1 MTLYL
6 VFFVRLGGA
15 ERCNRFKGQLKTTRN
30 GQSSKVG
37 CPAEADILE
46 VGNRLLSS
54 SDRDYILNAT
64 FRRPMSHFLRHFKA
78 DMHSQPCQT
87 FEIGFLAEIVDFL
100 QPLTISQKSPS

>member
-54 SDRDYILNAT
+54 RDRD
-64 FRRPMSHFLRHFKA
+64 RRLSEDLCHIF
-78 DMHSQPCQT
+78 
-87 FEIGFLAEIVDFL
+87 
-100 QPLTISQKSPS
+100 